1 MKVIYSKACGVDV
14 HKTFIVA
21 VICDSSN
28 QTTKYLKKRFSTFNN
43 SLIEFRNW
51 LIENDCDNVC
61 MESTGKYYIPVYN
74 ALEGYISNVVVAN
87 PKWVA
92 VIKGEKDDNKDAKWI
107 ADLFKLGIVRSSF
120 IPSKDFRILREF
132 TRYIYK
138 LTCNRTSEK
147 NRYTNAL
154 TVGNCKLDMVFTDIF
169 GKSSQSIINIIMNN
183 DSFSDEDII
192 NCLHKLCKSS
202 HEDILSSVNGLT
214 FTNEQKLRIN
224 IIKEHIDYL
233 TNHINSLRDTVD
245 TLVNPYEDYINLLM
259 TIPGIDR
266 NSAITIISEI
276 GVDMSQFSNHYRLSA
291 WAGLAPGCN
300 ESAGKKKS
308 VKISR
313 AGVYLKPCLV
323 EVAHS
328 AVKDKTDTYYADKF
342 NKISKRRGKKR
353 AYIAIARKI
362 LVAIYHMLSTGE
374 VWNPTDL
381 ASIETSDK
389 DRIRYTKNNF
399 NQSLKQL
406 LSLGLTSDE
415 LINLINQNAILNS

>member
-43 SLIEFRNW
+43 SLIQFRNW

-92 VIKGEKDDNKDAKWI
+92 IIKGEKDDNKDAKWI

-138 LTCNRTSEK
+138 LTCNKTSEK

-154 TVGNCKLDMVFTDIF
+154 TVGNCKLDMVFSDIF
-169 GKSSQSIINIIMNN
+169 GKSSQSIIDIIMNN
-183 DSFSDEDII
+183 DNFSDEDII

-202 HEDILSSVNGLT
+202 HEDILSSVNGIT

-233 TNHINSLRDTVD
+233 TNQINSLRDTVY

-276 GVDMSQFSNHYRLSA
+276 GVDMSQFLSHHRLAA

-323 EVAHS
+323 EVAHC
-328 AVKDKTDTYYADKF
+328 AVKDKTNTYYADKF

-362 LVAIYHMLSTGE
+362 LVSIYHMLSTGE
-374 VWNPTDL
+374 VWNPRDL
-381 ASIETSDK
+381 ASVETSDK

-415 LINLINQNAILNS
+415 LINLINQNAKIE